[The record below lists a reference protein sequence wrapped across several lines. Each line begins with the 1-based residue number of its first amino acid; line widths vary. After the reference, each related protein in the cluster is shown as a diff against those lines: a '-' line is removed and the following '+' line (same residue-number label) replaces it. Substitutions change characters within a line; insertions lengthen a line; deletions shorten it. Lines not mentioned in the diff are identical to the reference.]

1 MITPEYIE
9 KLNEALPEGGWDDGE
24 RTALNLKQKVIASL
38 SKGEEPPPLVDPSA
52 RTITVIVGETWRF
65 PAMLY
70 WSIRV
75 KSGLFMAG
83 INDLL
88 KAMGIDISD
97 NELHYAW
104 KYGNNSEAKIH
115 LGEENIDRAIHE
127 IGVKMVLNDME
138 QDILQ
143 RVFDDDDDGNA
154 ECNYDLFGDPNDE
167 DSFYSVTI
175 PTEVDLARV
184 NKLFRQEA
192 GKEKESLE
200 KISSLLQRVEEG
212 RISLLRMLEVKEDI
226 WKTRI
231 EHVQSR
237 KTKQRMI
244 LPVLKKTFLQNAE
257 AMLAKERL
265 ILNETIIDERN
276 SLFLSLPS
284 EEHNKILLYLGLECA
299 HDLLQF
305 GLASKSCYKIF
316 RNIILVELGL
326 KRQNKDGEEKVIRIH
341 NFEDIFDGMSI
352 HSIARSFD
360 ELVWLDG
367 YGGCERDPYQSIT
380 IEKYNQN
387 KGEEKL
393 TVKYDS
399 Y

>member
-1 MITPEYIE
+1 
-9 KLNEALPEGGWDDGE
+9 
-24 RTALNLKQKVIASL
+24 
-38 SKGEEPPPLVDPSA
+38 
-52 RTITVIVGETWRF
+52 
-65 PAMLY
+65 
-70 WSIRV
+70 
-75 KSGLFMAG
+75 
-83 INDLL
+83 
-88 KAMGIDISD
+88 
-97 NELHYAW
+97 
-104 KYGNNSEAKIH
+104 
-115 LGEENIDRAIHE
+115 
-127 IGVKMVLNDME
+127 ME

-167 DSFYSVTI
+167 DSFDSVTI

-184 NKLFRQEA
+184 NKLFQQKA

-265 ILNETIIDERN
+265 NFDDTTSDENN
-276 SLFLSLPS
+276 SIFLSLPC
-284 EEHNKILLYLGLECA
+284 NKILLYLGLECA

-367 YGGCERDPYQSIT
+367 YGGCERDPYQPIT
-380 IEKYNQN
+380 IEKDNQK